1 MSNNFFDAVLNP
13 TWKTLSNEIKEVV
26 IQNILRHFVNPIV
39 EVTKITPVS
48 YQFGGLKI
56 ETFEIL
62 IDGVEFIFV
71 PGQKKCILGWDS
83 GLSGLSGL
91 DCSEERQE
99 LRYAL
104 KRYCNQ
110 HLTSSLLTEE
120 SFLNQDFSHIRL
132 TTEYIAEKI
141 NNSTSPLREVDI
153 PALLVEKKPKFVGL
167 KYIGQYNV
175 ISGQL
180 SIPENQTDRMIEQI
194 QDLLQPEVQ
203 DRHFL
208 QDYPTVAR
216 KSPLLIQQNQFML
229 HPDTVTVLPIKMDSH
244 LKYLGVV
251 ASYRDLD
258 NSQWRLILLK
268 QKQRWY
274 QFGKHYFYVNIGK
287 NELYQLSKSEMQE
300 MLKEYK
306 ERHPDNQLIKENGE
320 TRKNNSNLS
329 KGIFREE

>member
-26 IQNILRHFVNPIV
+26 IQNILRHFVNPLL

-216 KSPLLIQQNQFML
+216 KSPLLIQQNPLNLDVF
-229 HPDTVTVLPIKMDSH
+229 DCYVDDAVSYSD
-244 LKYLGVV
+244 LK
-251 ASYRDLD
+251 RDIER
-258 NSQWRLILLK
+258 NGMGLLK
-268 QKQRWY
+268 
-274 QFGKHYFYVNIGK
+274 
-287 NELYQLSKSEMQE
+287 EDE
-300 MLKEYK
+300 
-306 ERHPDNQLIKENGE
+306 
-320 TRKNNSNLS
+320 
-329 KGIFREE
+329 